1 MLRRWSALAFMTCT
15 ASCAT
20 LPAPLMQGCAPN
32 GHAIF
37 VSADGPRASTTFDVL
52 TFNIEGLGWPARGK
66 RAGSLAKINAAL
78 KHMIGRGTA
87 PDVIM
92 VQEMFSKAA
101 VNAVRGLG
109 YPNMVSGPSRTQ
121 SKSLTGAD
129 RMPGPYRWK
138 KGELGLHLVGSGLS
152 ILSRYPI
159 IETRSEPFGTRRCAG
174 LDCLSN
180 KGMLYARMAIPGVP
194 GTINL
199 FNTHLNSQGSSRVSP
214 RRHARAHRLQVEELS
229 AFTSAVGDPNI
240 PTVLGGDF
248 NMKGFAIRFE
258 RFRNVTEPFEIV
270 QEYCTD
276 NPLPCD
282 VRISWDGDEPW
293 MDTQDLQLFERGS
306 AVDVRPVRVEAI
318 FDGSEGSPRLSDHD
332 GFRVTYKVSWSTAS
346 AGTVISASSAL
357 SCDAGASRQTPM
369 GRSSRDNPAG
379 IGDVKGRGL
388 AYRLRWSS

>member
-1 MLRRWSALAFMTCT
+1 MLFAKSRKTAVLPRSMVRRWSALAFMTGT
-15 ASCAT
+15 AGCAT

-32 GHAIF
+32 GHAIS
-37 VSADGPRASTTFDVL
+37 VSADGLRASTTFDVL

-78 KHMIGRGTA
+78 KHMVVQGTA

-101 VNAVRGLG
+101 VSAVQNLG

-121 SKSLTGAD
+121 SKSLPGAD

-152 ILSRYPI
+152 ILSRYPV
-159 IETRSEPFGTRRCAG
+159 IETRSEPFGKRRCAG

-180 KGMLYARMAIPGVP
+180 KGMLYARMAILGVP

-214 RRHARAHRLQVEELS
+214 RRQARAHRLQVEELA
-229 AFTSAVGDPNI
+229 AFISAVGDPNI
-240 PTVLGGDF
+240 PTILGGDF
-248 NMKGFAIRFE
+248 NMKGSAIRFE
-258 RFRNVTEPFEIV
+258 HFRNVTEPFKIA
-270 QEYCTD
+270 QAYCTD
-276 NPLPCD
+276 NPLLCD

-293 MDTQDLQLFERGS
+293 MDTQDLQLFESGS

-318 FDGSEGSPRLSDHD
+318 FDGSVDSPRLSDHD
-332 GFRVTYKVSWSTAS
+332 GFRVTYKVSWSTKS
-346 AGTVISASSAL
+346 AGTLMSANSGLA
-357 SCDAGASRQTPM
+357 CDAGALRQTRM
-369 GRSSRDNPAG
+369 R
-379 IGDVKGRGL
+379 
-388 AYRLRWSS
+388 